1 MKTATRSKIP
11 MIKNS
16 QDGLLQK
23 EKANMKH
30 LSIITFVIFAGLLL
44 SACGAGGQADA
55 TSTPIPTVVAD
66 NTIIAEGRLE
76 PVHYVDIAFNA
87 NGTVS
92 DVLVSDGEQVKAGQ
106 VIARLEN
113 SEAKQAEV
121 AKAEEDFLMAQQAFD
136 SAEVTALSKVAE
148 AHEAVRKAQ
157 YELDNFAIPSDL
169 REMSTTEA
177 MAYTAQKLDEARARF
192 EPYRYL
198 EERLAWELKRENPNK
213 ANEVVYRSTAKNYK
227 KQLDDAWAD
236 YNKAIK
242 WATLE
247 SNLENAQADLAMNQK
262 EYDLLSNGST
272 GNDMAVAEAQYEAA
286 RANLDAARAALA
298 DVELTA
304 PFDGTVAGLKVKTG
318 ETVTPGQV
326 FASVADLSGWI
337 VKTTD
342 LTELDVVKISE
353 EQPVTVTLD
362 AIPDKTLK
370 GKVQKIGQNY
380 SEKQGD
386 IVYEV
391 TVEVTESLPTMRW
404 GMTTEV
410 KFNK

>member
-1 MKTATRSKIP
+1 MKR
-11 MIKNS
+11 
-16 QDGLLQK
+16 L
-23 EKANMKH
+23 
-30 LSIITFVIFAGLLL
+30 FVISFFVVLGVLLT
-44 SACGAGGQADA
+44 ACGAGSQADA
-55 TSTPIPTVVAD
+55 PSTPIPTVVAD

-121 AKAEEDFLMAQQAFD
+121 AKAEEDFLTAQQAFD
-136 SAEVTALSKVAE
+136 SAEVTALGKVAE

-157 YELDNFAIPSDL
+157 YELDNFDIPSDL

-177 MAYTAQKLDEARARF
+177 LTYTAQKLDEARVKF

-198 EERLAWELKRENPNK
+198 EDRLAWELKRENPNK
-213 ANEVVYRSTAKNYK
+213 LNEVVYRSTAKNYK

-262 EYDLLSNGST
+262 EYDLLSSGST
-272 GNDMAVAEAQYEAA
+272 GTDMAVAEAQYEAA

-318 ETVTPGQV
+318 ESVTPGQIA
-326 FASVADLSGWI
+326 ASVADLSGWI

-353 EQPVTVTLD
+353 EQPVSITLD
-362 AIPDKTLK
+362 AIPDKTLE
-370 GKVQKIGQNY
+370 GKVLRIGQNY

-404 GMTTEV
+404 GMTSVV
-410 KFNK
+410 KFTE